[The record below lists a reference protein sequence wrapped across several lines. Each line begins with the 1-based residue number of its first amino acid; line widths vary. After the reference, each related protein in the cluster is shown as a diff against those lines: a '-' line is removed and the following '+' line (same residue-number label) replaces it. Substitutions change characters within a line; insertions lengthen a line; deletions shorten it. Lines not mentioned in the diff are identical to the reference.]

1 MDDTSSVYCPNCGKE
16 VGSED
21 VYCSNCF
28 AALSSYTREGSTY
41 KAEGSPSSSSGPGWA
56 VMLSV
61 LVPGLGG
68 LVTGHPIAAV
78 AIFASSVVAL
88 YVALSSAVMVP
99 LCLSVMIVLWLVGIR
114 IVTNPGESYR
124 RPQSS

>member
-1 MDDTSSVYCPNCGKE
+1 
-16 VGSED
+16 
-21 VYCSNCF
+21 
-28 AALSSYTREGSTY
+28 
-41 KAEGSPSSSSGPGWA
+41 
-56 VMLSV
+56 MLSV

>member
-1 MDDTSSVYCPNCGKE
+1 MDDASNVYCPNCGKE
-16 VGSED
+16 VGPGD
-21 VYCSNCF
+21 VYCGNCF
-28 AALSSYTREGSTY
+28 AALSSYTGEGSTY
-41 KAEGSPSSSSGPGWA
+41 KAEGSSSSPSGPGWA

-68 LVTGHPIAAV
+68 IATGHPAAAV
-78 AIFASSVVAL
+78 AIFVSSVVAL
-88 YVALSSAVMVP
+88 YVALSSTVMVP

>member
-1 MDDTSSVYCPNCGKE
+1 MDDTSNVYCPNCGKE
-16 VGSED
+16 VGPED
-21 VYCSNCF
+21 VYCGNCF
-28 AALSSYTREGSTY
+28 AALSSYTGEGGAR
-41 KAEGSPSSSSGPGWA
+41 KAEGSSSSSSGPGWA
-56 VMLSV
+56 VALSV

-78 AIFASSVVAL
+78 VIFASSVVAL
-88 YVALSSAVMVP
+88 YVALSSTVMVP